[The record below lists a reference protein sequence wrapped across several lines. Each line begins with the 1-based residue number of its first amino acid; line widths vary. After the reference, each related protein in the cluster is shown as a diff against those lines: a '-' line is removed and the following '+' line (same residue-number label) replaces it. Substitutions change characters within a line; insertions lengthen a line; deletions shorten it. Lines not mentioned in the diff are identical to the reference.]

1 MNPSLPLPPISETEL
16 DKGLLNLINRKLV
29 PSFIDLSP
37 LVNTNE
43 ENTPLV
49 AQPAVLNPFHT
60 QLIKKQVQTS
70 EEQKPVLFKMQNSSR
85 SLHDQACIQEPRGSR
100 KKEAPTIIPF
110 GNQKIINVKS
120 DNASIYLPKNAIQQP
135 LNSTLDPTEDQKLN
149 ALFEANHE
157 KKKQQYLRTYL
168 DLMDE
173 YSLHHVI
180 VRHGTLLNNTPEYL
194 SFYRTYQYNWPKIY
208 GILMLL
214 ERLLKDFSVPLAYVD
229 GKKVVFLAEKTVDP
243 TNQQLI
249 DCLVNSETVIP
260 YIHLPDVKFLGR
272 NGPNLAATAIQ
283 RVWRGYSQ
291 RNKFKELKR
300 QHHMASIIQRWWFLR
315 TRLFRTKER
324 IQKLLYDE
332 EFKWKSKMEEF
343 KKNWDTIKKAKRTIV
358 HINSL
363 SYDESVRKTFPK
375 FKSHQN
381 SQLFRLL
388 DLLDPNV
395 DIIFIASYH
404 IDSDA
409 LSYVVKLLEYYGVEE
424 PMKRVKFVTP
434 ENSDKFQENLSLS
447 TLVYYSQRTLKHIKT
462 LVMGKVAFIVPGH
475 IGKDDLRL
483 AIKLQLPILGP
494 DPLNSTIYGTKS
506 GSKRI
511 FSQAD
516 VNTPIGIYDIYEEE
530 DLISNLTKKI
540 LEYPNFNRWLIKIDT
555 EMSGRG
561 LAYLETSSVHAV
573 KEKRK
578 NEPLFT
584 DRVRTKILEELSEYM
599 PERINLVSKYVYP
612 KWMDFITSLKNSG
625 GGVIEAVPNKII
637 GSPTVNLY
645 IEPNGEIQILSV
657 QEQLLSPQYCAQGCA
672 FPQYSAPYE
681 ALREASL
688 SVGHVCYSKK
698 IMGYLSIDYVIFLD
712 EKESARMWAVD
723 LKLRLTD
730 NSLMHRVFELV
741 TNSQFDMNRGIMVR
755 KDHDSTNGLTE
766 VKRSYIYSGIMRNPS
781 ISTWHHSSF
790 FNDCRMNGHS
800 LDCVGQFG
808 VVFQQVD
815 SLLRGQLGELCIGKN
830 SEEAISFFTSLVEFI
845 SNMTNDEDHGLP
857 FGYESNLCNVEAL
870 SRWLSSA
877 SPSTRNSS
885 SSNSSRTCDLSS
897 SNIN

>member
-1 MNPSLPLPPISETEL
+1 MHEFSLYNGFL
-16 DKGLLNLINRKLV
+16 
-29 PSFIDLSP
+29 
-37 LVNTNE
+37 
-43 ENTPLV
+43 
-49 AQPAVLNPFHT
+49 
-60 QLIKKQVQTS
+60 
-70 EEQKPVLFKMQNSSR
+70 MYCNSS
-85 SLHDQACIQEPRGSR
+85 
-100 KKEAPTIIPF
+100 
-110 GNQKIINVKS
+110 
-120 DNASIYLPKNAIQQP
+120 
-135 LNSTLDPTEDQKLN
+135 
-149 ALFEANHE
+149 
-157 KKKQQYLRTYL
+157 
-168 DLMDE
+168 
-173 YSLHHVI
+173 
-180 VRHGTLLNNTPEYL
+180 LL
-194 SFYRTYQYNWPKIY
+194 
-208 GILMLL
+208 
-214 ERLLKDFSVPLAYVD
+214 VPLAYVD

-688 SVGHVCYSKK
+688 SVGNVCYSKK